1 MQGNERYVWNKISTQ
16 IMLAAIIIRTTGILG
31 RTRALALRKPVQI
44 TTNNYNI
51 NKDNSHDYY
60 TF

>member
-1 MQGNERYVWNKISTQ
+1 
-16 IMLAAIIIRTTGILG
+16 MLAAIIIIRDYRDSGKIG
-31 RTRALALRKPVQI
+31 ALALRKPVHI
-44 TTNNYNI
+44 TTNNYNR

>member
-1 MQGNERYVWNKISTQ
+1 
-16 IMLAAIIIRTTGILG
+16 MLAAIIIIRDYRDSGKIG
-31 RTRALALRKPVQI
+31 ALALRKPVHI